1 MSHGGTSVARHVIV
15 GASAGLLWGILMR
28 LWMRFISTDPEFSW
42 SGTLFIVAAS
52 VIVGSLLGLARR
64 RRAVGGAGWWRSSVL
79 SLLLLGAGGA
89 VMWPSVIAG
98 AVAFGRPR
106 PRWLRVGLA
115 VVAVAVQAVVLRSVF
130 ADNRMMSGL
139 DEVVAVGWYLPLI
152 TIEAWAFAVVFA
164 PSLESAPTPARIKRF
179 VMALPLIG
187 VSALAA
193 VMVGLPG

>member
-1 MSHGGTSVARHVIV
+1 MSSGGISSDHPVIV

-28 LWMRFISTDPEFSW
+28 LWMRFISTSPEFSW
-42 SGTLFIVAAS
+42 SGTLFIVGAS

-64 RRAVGGAGWWRSSVL
+64 RRAIGGVGWWRSSIL

-115 VVAVAVQAVVLRSVF
+115 IVAVSVQAMVLRAVF
-130 ADNRMMSGL
+130 EDNRMMSGL
-139 DEVVAVGWYLPLI
+139 AEVAAVAWYVPLI
-152 TIEAWAFAVVFA
+152 TVEAWGFSVVFA
-164 PSLESAPTPARIKRF
+164 PSISRVRVWSGHTTQEA
-179 VMALPLIG
+179 
-187 VSALAA
+187 
-193 VMVGLPG
+193 